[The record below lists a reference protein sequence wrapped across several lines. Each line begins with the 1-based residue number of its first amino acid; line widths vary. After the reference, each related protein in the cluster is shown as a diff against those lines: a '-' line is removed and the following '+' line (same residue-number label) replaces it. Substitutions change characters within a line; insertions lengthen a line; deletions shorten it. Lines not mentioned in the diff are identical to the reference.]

1 MEWSPDGIIAY
12 VQLSC
17 ESEADCGVHRG
28 NKSIDDRIRQHRWA
42 RQRREIS
49 LCRRLPLSFCW

>member
-17 ESEADCGVHRG
+17 ESEATAAFTAAARALMTAFG
-28 NKSIDDRIRQHRWA
+28 SIVGRVSAA
-42 RQRREIS
+42 RFHCVDV
-49 LCRRLPLSFCW
+49 CR

>member
-17 ESEADCGVHRG
+17 ESEADCGVHSG
-28 NKSIDDRIRQHRWA
+28 KIALMTAFGSIVGRIS
-42 RQRREIS
+42 RES
-49 LCRRLPLSFCW
+49 LLCRRLRLSFCW